1 MRCILIPKHV
11 HIIDIRVEENVLV
24 CLYVNEMGKPQWH
37 ESNAEGFE
45 CKEVQYW
52 TAIENFDT
60 CAVADLLFVLA
71 GQGREGMST
80 CRCMKCSATQKE
92 WEAEETNPG
101 RLLTLAD
108 LNIDNVGVLG
118 CKGNPLWNLC
128 PTKWIIC
135 ALHCGMGMTNKVY
148 FHMVNWLLIH
158 LDSSTQEEIDARKE
172 YSDLLDLHEG
182 KVEEL
187 EYFCIEVAVK
197 RSQLNKKANT
207 LRRKK
212 KKAVLDNEILAIDA
226 EVTTINEKRTELK
239 TGKINIENDIDS
251 LLDQLRAIKADLK
264 SFVEA
269 RKKSK
274 GTLDGRLEDVS
285 VVITTRP
292 LYYFLTHSQ
301 LINCFQ
307 YNRSY
312 SNSR

>member
-1 MRCILIPKHV
+1 
-11 HIIDIRVEENVLV
+11 
-24 CLYVNEMGKPQWH
+24 MG
-37 ESNAEGFE
+37 
-45 CKEVQYW
+45 
-52 TAIENFDT
+52 
-60 CAVADLLFVLA
+60 
-71 GQGREGMST
+71 
-80 CRCMKCSATQKE
+80 
-92 WEAEETNPG
+92 
-101 RLLTLAD
+101 LTY
-108 LNIDNVGVLG
+108 
-118 CKGNPLWNLC
+118 
-128 PTKWIIC
+128 
-135 ALHCGMGMTNKVY
+135 KVY

-172 YSDLLDLHEG
+172 YSDLLDLYEG
-182 KVEEL
+182 KVDEL

-197 RSQLNKKANT
+197 RSQLNKEANT
-207 LRRKK
+207 LKRKK
-212 KKAVLDNEILAIDA
+212 KKAVLDNEILASIDA

-285 VVITTRP
+285 VAITTRP